1 MKKQTERKGF
11 SRLGLPVSGGSP
23 GFTGM
28 LINLLF
34 ILNTKDFFS
43 FYIHT
48 RHPSLFVPCLLPY
61 SNVKKR
67 KYLYKK
73 KKMEFCYVAG
83 SYTLLLCSI

>member
-34 ILNTKDFFS
+34 ILNTRFFQLLYSYKTSLS
-43 FYIHT
+43 F
-48 RHPSLFVPCLLPY
+48 CALLTP
-61 SNVKKR
+61 
-67 KYLYKK
+67 
-73 KKMEFCYVAG
+73 
-83 SYTLLLCSI
+83 LLKC